1 MTVSSTQSYIEY
13 NGDGTTTSF
22 TIPFYFLLNSDISAM
37 VADAS
42 GSVSEPVNGTD
53 FTVTG
58 AGESGGG
65 TLTANTAYPPGST
78 LLIYRNPPAT
88 QETKYYE
95 NGKFPA
101 TSHEAALDKLTML
114 IQEYGWRFD
123 SLTLKKPGFF
133 ASYYDA
139 LNNRISNLAE
149 PTAGADAVTK
159 TYADAIGSGSKTY
172 TDEQIAK
179 EAQLREAADTL
190 ESDARAE
197 ADANIQDQLTG
208 NVPLEASAFSEISWH
223 GQQIK
228 NSVVIPQDK
237 NAWSFGPQMEIASGQ
252 QVTVS
257 EGSSWT
263 IADGRQVEDEDLHD
277 LIADT
282 LRTSDGSVTVEVD
295 DIATNTNLTALTSR
309 VSTAENDIDT
319 LQTGLST
326 ANTNISSKAAKGANS
341 DITSLTGLTTP
352 LSRSQG
358 GSGQSDVSYLRA
370 ESTTATTLA
379 SAAFT
384 KLVPTMVTDTK
395 SAYSSGT
402 WTCPDDGYYQISGF
416 VRFAGSGTGYIKALL
431 KLDSSSSP
439 STGYKA
445 GQTVGSS
452 FYANG
457 GSGEAIM
464 NLSCTLYLS
473 KSSTYS
479 LYAYHDYTAAL
490 TVAQQAL
497 QIIRVA

>member
-1 MTVSSTQSYIEY
+1 M
-13 NGDGTTTSF
+13 
-22 TIPFYFLLNSDISAM
+22 
-37 VADAS
+37 
-42 GSVSEPVNGTD
+42 
-53 FTVTG
+53 
-58 AGESGGG
+58 
-65 TLTANTAYPPGST
+65 
-78 LLIYRNPPAT
+78 
-88 QETKYYE
+88 
-95 NGKFPA
+95 
-101 TSHEAALDKLTML
+101 
-114 IQEYGWRFD
+114 
-123 SLTLKKPGFF
+123 
-133 ASYYDA
+133 
-139 LNNRISNLAE
+139 
-149 PTAGADAVTK
+149 
-159 TYADAIGSGSKTY
+159 
-172 TDEQIAK
+172 
-179 EAQLREAADTL
+179 
-190 ESDARAE
+190 
-197 ADANIQDQLTG
+197 TG

-341 DITSLTGLTTP
+341 DITSLIGLTTP

-402 WTCPDDGYYQISGF
+402 WMYPDDWYYHIRGF
-416 VRFAGSGTGYIKALL
+416 VRFAGSGTVYIKAML
-431 KLDSSSSP
+431 KFDASTAATSS
-439 STGYKA
+439 GYKA
-445 GQTVGSS
+445 GQTTGNY
-452 FYANG
+452 FYAD
-457 GSGEAIM
+457 SGLGETLL
-464 NLSCTLYLS
+464 NLNCSLFLN
-473 KSSTYS
+473 KGSTYS
-479 LYAYHDYTAAL
+479 LFAYHNYSASL